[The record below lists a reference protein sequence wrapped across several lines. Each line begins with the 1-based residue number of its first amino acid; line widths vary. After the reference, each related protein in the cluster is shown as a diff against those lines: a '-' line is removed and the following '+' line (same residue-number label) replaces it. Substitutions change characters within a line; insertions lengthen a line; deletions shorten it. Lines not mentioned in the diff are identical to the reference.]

1 MKFTKDWLD
10 VHLKTNKSES
20 QIIQKLNSIGL
31 EVEKVEPVKNEL
43 SDFIVAK
50 IIKANKHPNADRL
63 KLCDVDIGKK
73 DTLKVVCGAPN
84 ARDGLLTIYAPP
96 GSVIPKNGMKLEV
109 SKIRGETSYGMLCSE
124 SELKLSNE
132 SEGIIDLNDK
142 YKTKIG
148 KSFFGEKK
156 GKNVIELS
164 ITPNRPDCLGVRGI
178 ARDLSAS
185 NFGKLKE
192 PRKSKVKKNIKHNLK
207 IKIEK
212 NKNQACSIFG
222 SCIIKNIKNTESPG
236 WLKNRILALG
246 LRPIS
251 AVVDITNYVMFDLN
265 RPLHAYDL
273 DKIKN
278 KITVRNSKKG
288 ESFKAL
294 DNKNYTLDKDMCV
307 IADDEGVLGLGG
319 IIGGERS
326 GTEIHTKNILL
337 ESAYFDPTLIR
348 KTAKKLD
355 LNSDAK
361 FRFERGVDP
370 QSVTAGLDSAVE
382 LILEICGGE
391 VSKLDVQQTKKFKD
405 LEIKF
410 DPKMVS
416 KTVGTN
422 INTNEIKK
430 ILSNL
435 GFTVKT
441 KGKFLNVKVPSWRPD
456 IFGEIDL
463 VEEVIRII
471 GFEKIKSIEP
481 EKKRTKPTL
490 NFFQKHF
497 HLAQRS
503 VASKGYLET
512 ITWSFTDEKINNKF
526 KEKLESVKIV
536 NPISSD
542 LNVLRNSLYP
552 NLIFYLEKN
561 LNRGFGDQALF
572 EIGPTFTGKKPGQQI
587 TVVCGIKKQSIDED
601 RDAMIFTIG
610 DNDTFALW
618 YAQEIEEFRTDVRT
632 INTSLLAT
640 DWYID
645 QMKRRAYESSPIPSQ
660 MEHAQY
666 AFGVRDYIR
675 YENLLDSIR
684 WDINDFVDWVAS
696 DNPRTKYRNLIT
708 QSGGD
713 TSDYPENALET
724 VFYPTNKIRL
734 PVNKENVIKSGLV
747 KEKDSDLIVDYIDI
761 DLPESIITKNQIMM
775 LDILAN
781 NDWERPI
788 YFTGGS
794 YEESEYIW
802 MKDYLQLD
810 GLVYKLVPI
819 KTSIENNPYEMGR
832 IDSDLMYDIVKK
844 WSWGNS
850 ESDEIYH
857 DPETRKNSISFRGN
871 LSRLSEELISEG
883 EYEKAEEILDLAFSK
898 MPIDYYGYY
907 SLWTPLVKSYYD
919 IGKSE
924 KVREIVQ
931 KLSFKYSDRL
941 SYFSSLEIFNQYDVG
956 EEIISD
962 IERFRNLIETI
973 QESGEREILADQ
985 IKSFISS
992 SEQFNYIY
1000 GEYDYYISLSNFLV
1014 SLLELNELEYSMSV
1028 IDKIEEQLIRR
1039 VSVFSNIDEEE
1050 QVYYI
1055 EGITSDINQY
1065 SRLINQIEVYDNDA
1079 YNKYDKNLK
1088 DMLARMIE

>member
-10 VHLKTNKSES
+10 VHLKTIKSES

-31 EVEKVEPVKNEL
+31 EVEKVESIKSEL
-43 SDFIVAK
+43 SDFVIAK

-63 KLCDVDIGKK
+63 KLCDVDIGKNE
-73 DTLKVVCGAPN
+73 TLKVVCGAPN

-96 GSVIPKNGMKLEV
+96 GSVIPKNGMKLEI

-178 ARDLSAS
+178 ARDLAAS

-192 PRKSKVKKNIKHNLK
+192 LKKNKIKKIIKHNLK

-212 NKNQACSIFG
+212 NKKQACSIFG

-273 DKIKN
+273 NKIKN
-278 KITVRNSKKG
+278 KITIRNSKKG

-307 IADDEGVLGLGG
+307 ISDDEGVLGLGG

-326 GTEIHTKNILL
+326 GTEINTKNLLL
-337 ESAYFDPTLIR
+337 ESAYFDPAIIR

-370 QSVTAGLDSAVE
+370 QSVTAGLESAVE

-391 VSKLDVQQTKKFKD
+391 VSKFDIQQTRKFKD

-410 DPKMVS
+410 DTKMVS
-416 KTVGTN
+416 KITGSN
-422 INTNEIKK
+422 INSNEIKK

-435 GFTVKT
+435 GFTIKT
-441 KGKFLNVKVPSWRPD
+441 KGKFLNIKVPSWRPD
-456 IFGEIDL
+456 IFGEVDL
-463 VEEVIRII
+463 VEEVIRIV

-512 ITWSFTDEKINNKF
+512 ITWSFTDEKINSKF
-526 KEKLESVKIV
+526 KENLESIKII

-561 LNRGFGDQALF
+561 LNRGFGDQAIF
-572 EIGPTFTGKKPGQQI
+572 EIGPTFTGKK
-587 TVVCGIKKQSIDED
+587 TWS
-601 RDAMIFTIG
+601 
-610 DNDTFALW
+610 
-618 YAQEIEEFRTDVRT
+618 
-632 INTSLLAT
+632 
-640 DWYID
+640 
-645 QMKRRAYESSPIPSQ
+645 
-660 MEHAQY
+660 
-666 AFGVRDYIR
+666 
-675 YENLLDSIR
+675 
-684 WDINDFVDWVAS
+684 
-696 DNPRTKYRNLIT
+696 
-708 QSGGD
+708 
-713 TSDYPENALET
+713 
-724 VFYPTNKIRL
+724 
-734 PVNKENVIKSGLV
+734 
-747 KEKDSDLIVDYIDI
+747 
-761 DLPESIITKNQIMM
+761 TKNCC
-775 LDILAN
+775 L
-781 NDWERPI
+781 
-788 YFTGGS
+788 
-794 YEESEYIW
+794 
-802 MKDYLQLD
+802 
-810 GLVYKLVPI
+810 
-819 KTSIENNPYEMGR
+819 
-832 IDSDLMYDIVKK
+832 
-844 WSWGNS
+844 
-850 ESDEIYH
+850 
-857 DPETRKNSISFRGN
+857 
-871 LSRLSEELISEG
+871 
-883 EYEKAEEILDLAFSK
+883 
-898 MPIDYYGYY
+898 
-907 SLWTPLVKSYYD
+907 
-919 IGKSE
+919 
-924 KVREIVQ
+924 
-931 KLSFKYSDRL
+931 
-941 SYFSSLEIFNQYDVG
+941 
-956 EEIISD
+956 
-962 IERFRNLIETI
+962 RN
-973 QESGEREILADQ
+973 
-985 IKSFISS
+985 
-992 SEQFNYIY
+992 
-1000 GEYDYYISLSNFLV
+1000 
-1014 SLLELNELEYSMSV
+1014 
-1028 IDKIEEQLIRR
+1028 
-1039 VSVFSNIDEEE
+1039 
-1050 QVYYI
+1050 
-1055 EGITSDINQY
+1055 
-1065 SRLINQIEVYDNDA
+1065 
-1079 YNKYDKNLK
+1079 
-1088 DMLARMIE
+1088 

>member
-31 EVEKVEPVKNEL
+31 EVEKVEPIKKEL
-43 SDFIVAK
+43 SEFIVAK
-50 IIKANKHPNADRL
+50 IVKANKHPNADRL
-63 KLCDVDIGKK
+63 KLCEVDIGKK

-96 GSVIPKNGMKLEV
+96 GSVIPKNGVKLEI

-124 SELKLSNE
+124 SELKLSNK
-132 SEGIIDLNDK
+132 SEGIIDLNNK

-192 PRKSKVKKNIKHNLK
+192 PKKSKIKKDIRHNLK

-212 NKNQACSIFG
+212 NKKQACSIFG

-278 KITVRNSKKG
+278 KITVRNSRKG

-294 DNKNYTLDKDMCV
+294 DNKNYTLNENMCV
-307 IADDEGVLGLGG
+307 ISDDEGVLGLGG

-326 GTEIHTKNILL
+326 GTEIYTKNLLL
-337 ESAYFDPTLIR
+337 ESAYFDPAIIR

-370 QSVTAGLDSAVE
+370 QSVTAGLESAAE
-382 LILEICGGE
+382 LIKEICGGE
-391 VSKLDVQQTKKFKD
+391 ISKFDVQQTKKFKD

-410 DPKMVS
+410 DPRMVT
-416 KTVGTN
+416 KTIGTK
-422 INTNEIKK
+422 INSNEIKK

-435 GFTVKT
+435 GFAIKT
-441 KGKFLNVKVPSWRPD
+441 KGKFLNVIVPSWRPD

-481 EKKRTKPTL
+481 EKKRIKPTL

-497 HLAQRS
+497 HLSQRS

-512 ITWSFTDEKINNKF
+512 ITWSFTDEKINSKF
-526 KEKLESVKIV
+526 RENLESIKIV

-552 NLIFYLEKN
+552 NLILHLEKN

-572 EIGPTFTGKKPGQQI
+572 EIGPNFTGKKPGQQI
-587 TVVCGIKKQSIDED
+587 TVVCGIKKQFIDNENSLKNNDLVDVFHIKKDLVQTLTELGIEKDEFKVEDNTPSYYHPGISGSVVPKNGNFVLGYFGALNPKIISNAFGFEIFLENLVNYKSKNIKTKKSLTFSDYQKSD
-601 RDAMIFTIG
+601 RDFAFLVNKDTKAQDLTEVIKKIDKDLIKEIKIFDVYEGENIPSDKKSIALKVTIQS
-610 DNDTFALW
+610 DHKTLNENDLSNISKKIVST
-618 YAQEIEEFRTDVRT
+618 IEE
-632 INTSLLAT
+632 
-640 DWYID
+640 
-645 QMKRRAYESSPIPSQ
+645 K
-660 MEHAQY
+660 
-666 AFGVRDYIR
+666 
-675 YENLLDSIR
+675 
-684 WDINDFVDWVAS
+684 
-696 DNPRTKYRNLIT
+696 
-708 QSGGD
+708 
-713 TSDYPENALET
+713 
-724 VFYPTNKIRL
+724 
-734 PVNKENVIKSGLV
+734 
-747 KEKDSDLIVDYIDI
+747 
-761 DLPESIITKNQIMM
+761 
-775 LDILAN
+775 
-781 NDWERPI
+781 
-788 YFTGGS
+788 TGA
-794 YEESEYIW
+794 
-802 MKDYLQLD
+802 
-810 GLVYKLVPI
+810 KLR
-819 KTSIENNPYEMGR
+819 S
-832 IDSDLMYDIVKK
+832 
-844 WSWGNS
+844 
-850 ESDEIYH
+850 
-857 DPETRKNSISFRGN
+857 
-871 LSRLSEELISEG
+871 
-883 EYEKAEEILDLAFSK
+883 
-898 MPIDYYGYY
+898 
-907 SLWTPLVKSYYD
+907 
-919 IGKSE
+919 
-924 KVREIVQ
+924 
-931 KLSFKYSDRL
+931 
-941 SYFSSLEIFNQYDVG
+941 
-956 EEIISD
+956 
-962 IERFRNLIETI
+962 
-973 QESGEREILADQ
+973 
-985 IKSFISS
+985 
-992 SEQFNYIY
+992 
-1000 GEYDYYISLSNFLV
+1000 
-1014 SLLELNELEYSMSV
+1014 
-1028 IDKIEEQLIRR
+1028 
-1039 VSVFSNIDEEE
+1039 
-1050 QVYYI
+1050 
-1055 EGITSDINQY
+1055 
-1065 SRLINQIEVYDNDA
+1065 
-1079 YNKYDKNLK
+1079 
-1088 DMLARMIE
+1088 